1 METRRDDIELMDWD
15 GNTRENTPDVIPT
28 PITSAL
34 PPSKST
40 HTLSLNDNSE
50 NDSEYP
56 KAPLGHKGIKIL
68 VSDITKL
75 YYDNNL
81 A

>member
-1 METRRDDIELMDWD
+1 METQRDDIELVDWD

-28 PITSAL
+28 PVTSAP
-34 PPSKST
+34 PPSEST
-40 HTLSLNDNSE
+40 YTLSLNDDSE
-50 NDSEYP
+50 NDSECP

-75 YYDNNL
+75 YHDSNL